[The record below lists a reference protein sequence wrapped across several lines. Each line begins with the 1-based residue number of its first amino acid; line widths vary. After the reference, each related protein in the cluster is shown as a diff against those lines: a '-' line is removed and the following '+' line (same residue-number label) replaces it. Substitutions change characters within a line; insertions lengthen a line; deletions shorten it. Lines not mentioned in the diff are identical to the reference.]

1 MRITKLLGAFLAL
14 TVVLN
19 VAHTA
24 TLSLAS
30 SNEPI
35 YATVSAQTR
44 LAIAKTSA
52 PVQKKST
59 TQTTVKSSAQ
69 TPPVVTAPN
78 TTTQSTTSKTE
89 LAWADVLEQ
98 SPNPKVVT
106 DADFLARIAATGLPW
121 RVKDK
126 ATGIE
131 MLLVPPGKFV
141 MGMSPGD
148 TQAKNDEKP
157 AHEVTLTKPFYLGR
171 TEVTQPQWMKVAV
184 NNPSHFHSASDRDSM
199 IKKLMNEGLTKS
211 EAEAKAAKESTD
223 KDPLPVDSV
232 SWDNCQ
238 QFCVKTNLRLPSEAE
253 WEYACRAGV
262 RKPTYGDL
270 DDIAWFN
277 LNSSSTTQIVGKKL
291 PNALGFYD
299 MLGNVWQW
307 CSDKYGAKYYKSCED
322 GVVDPKKASEGSARV
337 LRGGFWNDYS
347 NYCRSSYRLYD
358 VPGYRGYF
366 IGFRVARTP

>member
-1 MRITKLLGAFLAL
+1 MRITKMLGAFLAL

-126 ATGIE
+126 SSGIE

-148 TQAKNDEKP
+148 TQAVDNEKP
-157 AHEVTLTKPFYLGR
+157 AHEVTLTQPFYLGR
-171 TEVTQPQWMKVAV
+171 TEVTQAQWVKVAG
-184 NNPSHFHSASDRDSM
+184 NNPSNFYNGNDRDSM
-199 IKKLMNEGLTKS
+199 IQKLMNEGLTKS

-223 KDPLPVDSV
+223 IDALPVESV
-232 SWDNCQ
+232 SWNNCQ
-238 QFCVKTNLRLPSEAE
+238 QFCAKTNLRLPTEAE

-262 RKPTYGDL
+262 RTPTYGAL
-270 DDIAWFN
+270 DDIAWFDKN
-277 LNSSSTTQIVGKKL
+277 KSYSTHIVGKKL

-299 MLGNVWQW
+299 MLGNVCEW
-307 CSDKYGAKYYKSCED
+307 CSDIFDSGFYKSCED
-322 GVVDPKKASEGSARV
+322 GVVDPKGASEGSERV
-337 LRGGFWNDYS
+337 LRGGYWNTGS
-347 NYCRSSYRLYD
+347 VTCRSSSRYAND
-358 VPGYRGYF
+358 PGDRNDN